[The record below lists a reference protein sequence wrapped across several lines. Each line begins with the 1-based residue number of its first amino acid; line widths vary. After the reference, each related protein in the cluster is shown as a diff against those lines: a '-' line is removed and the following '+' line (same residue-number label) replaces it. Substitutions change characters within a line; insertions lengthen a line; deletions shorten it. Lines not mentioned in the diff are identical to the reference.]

1 LPEYADRQIADFAK
15 NKGLSEDLVKALL
28 IKTHDD
34 RKAVRNA
41 ERMILGKKFK
51 AVLGQSQ
58 PRRARP
64 KKNVSES
71 EEDDEAAMN
80 ETEDIFIDDCI
91 QMRAPKRKKKA
102 KMPFANLIKK
112 ELQD

>member
-1 LPEYADRQIADFAK
+1 MPEYADRQIADFAK

-58 PRRARP
+58 PRRTRH

-71 EEDDEAAMN
+71 EEDDEAMN

-91 QMRAPKRKKKA
+91 QMRAPKRKKKS
-102 KMPFANLIKK
+102 KMPFAHLIKK
-112 ELQD
+112 EFQD

>member
-1 LPEYADRQIADFAK
+1 MPEYADRQIADFAK

-58 PRRARP
+58 PRRTRH

-71 EEDDEAAMN
+71 EEDDEVMN

-102 KMPFANLIKK
+102 KMPFAHLIKK